1 MAGPAPLIF
10 GRLSGHLN
18 KMALMKTNTFLLTLF
33 AVIAIA
39 FTGCGKAGVKIDTA
53 GIEKSFSSAETTL
66 KDASSKATDAV
77 KKGDYAGALKELQ
90 SLAGNVKL
98 TDDQKSAINNLIE
111 QVKKALA
118 DAGAKAAE
126 GANRAVGDAQKAIG
140 K

>member
-1 MAGPAPLIF
+1 
-10 GRLSGHLN
+10 
-18 KMALMKTNTFLLTLF
+18 MKTNTFILTF
-33 AVIAIA
+33 VAVIAIA
-39 FTGCGKAGVKIDTA
+39 FTGCDKAGVKIDTA

-66 KDASSKATDAV
+66 KAAASKATDAV
-77 KKGDYAGALKELQ
+77 KKGDYSGALKELQ

-111 QVKKALA
+111 QVKKAIA

-126 GANRAVGDAQKAIG
+126 GAGKAMGDAQKTLG